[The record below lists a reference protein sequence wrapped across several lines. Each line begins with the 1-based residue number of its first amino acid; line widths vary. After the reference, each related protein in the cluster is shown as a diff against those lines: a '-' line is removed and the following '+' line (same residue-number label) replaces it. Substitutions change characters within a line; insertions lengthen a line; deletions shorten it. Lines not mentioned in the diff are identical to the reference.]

1 MSDYTPGDKVKYIGC
16 TETQIKW
23 GSNTNPNGILNI
35 GDEYYIENVEV
46 HSWHTKLM
54 LRRIEG
60 KFNSVCFELQNN
72 PVNTKMTETYEYN
85 ENLAITDED
94 THKALVSHFNQIEEF
109 ANNKKFEWEDE
120 PIPEEDYAITFD
132 FDEWLENTLSFM
144 KKNYEYFKEEEP
156 ENLKEN
162 TIGYVNQIKDYIDG
176 FLLLPVVLYNRKVIE
191 VKSYKVVGENFDEIV
206 KFVKELKENNK
217 MVFLY
222 EVSYTPGRT
231 EELVIETGNVKEIY
245 PKTVYFHKVRYGVV
259 NNDNQNS

>member
-1 MSDYTPGDKVKYIGC
+1 M
-16 TETQIKW
+16 
-23 GSNTNPNGILNI
+23 
-35 GDEYYIENVEV
+35 
-46 HSWHTKLM
+46 TK
-54 LRRIEG
+54 
-60 KFNSVCFELQNN
+60 N
-72 PVNTKMTETYEYN
+72 YEYN

-94 THKALVSHFNQIEEF
+94 THNALVSHFNQIQEF

-144 KKNYEYFKEEEP
+144 KKNYECFKQEEP
-156 ENLKEN
+156 KNLKEN

-176 FLLLPVVLYNRKVIE
+176 YLLLPVVLYNRKVIE
-191 VKSYKVVGENFDEIV
+191 AKTYKIQGNNFDGVIECV
-206 KFVKELKENNK
+206 KQLKENNK

-245 PKTVYFHKVRYGVV
+245 PKTVDFYKVRYGVV
-259 NNDNQNS
+259 SD